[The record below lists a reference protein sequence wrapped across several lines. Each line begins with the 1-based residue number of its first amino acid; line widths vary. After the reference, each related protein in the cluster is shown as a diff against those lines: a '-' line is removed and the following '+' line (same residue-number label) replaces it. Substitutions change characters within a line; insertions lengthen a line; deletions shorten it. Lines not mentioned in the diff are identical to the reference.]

1 MAVHFM
7 PYFNRTEAV
16 EVLEYLTRILR
27 VKFHCAIAF
36 QYFGKPISLLGRA
49 ASLYTDPFIMISGLL
64 TSYSLIG
71 KLDKTG
77 KINIFQEYVSRLYR
91 IVPTFAALIGEY
103 YSFDK
108 GREWTNG
115 KFNSAFCTFI
125 LPWLS
130 DGPMWNLVVT
140 HHSDI
145 CKKYWW
151 RNMLFIHNYFG
162 FKDMCLTHTHH
173 LGIDTELFFISPFMI
188 YGLWKWPLKGSICLT
203 LLAVLS
209 TIARYYVTY
218 EMQLSNF
225 VHFGT
230 S

>member
-1 MAVHFM
+1 MINAILLVLAHKSMAVHFM

-103 YSFDK
+103 ITVLIKEVSELMANLIQLF
-108 GREWTNG
+108 
-115 KFNSAFCTFI
+115 A
-125 LPWLS
+125 LLS
-130 DGPMWNLVVT
+130 
-140 HHSDI
+140 
-145 CKKYWW
+145 
-151 RNMLFIHNYFG
+151 
-162 FKDMCLTHTHH
+162 CL
-173 LGIDTELFFISPFMI
+173 G
-188 YGLWKWPLKGSICLT
+188 
-203 LLAVLS
+203 
-209 TIARYYVTY
+209 
-218 EMQLSNF
+218 
-225 VHFGT
+225 
-230 S
+230 